1 MKIKKFR
8 NLIMKVMALLLISIL
23 LFPSTVFASETVLAT
38 NFNDEGMTTIK
49 TEYEMVLEE
58 SAKYKRSKKILDD
71 KASIGEDPL
80 EEYERALRIRA
91 SLSSAELVG
100 MGYTEEEVEL
110 LKKFEDGRISFQE
123 IAPRATA
130 TLTTDLEALSHTAS
144 RYSVRYNWSWSVPPT
159 VLGKDG
165 VSFGLYGI
173 DSSSNA
179 FDTKIDSKTSVVR
192 YYYLDGRYHTS
203 KSFPLETTART
214 VSGKFDTFIMD
225 NTQSDRVW
233 AKEGYITVAI
243 SPTVSG
249 GSSFAA
255 VRARAEYGHS
265 TQGNTNVNISIS
277 VNPVAGEITIR
288 FSVSSGTGSVSAMG
302 QKQKVFYNNGNIH
315 DET

>member
-130 TLTTDLEALSHTAS
+130 TLTTDLEEL
-144 RYSVRYNWSWSVPPT
+144 
-159 VLGKDG
+159 
-165 VSFGLYGI
+165 
-173 DSSSNA
+173 
-179 FDTKIDSKTSVVR
+179 
-192 YYYLDGRYHTS
+192 
-203 KSFPLETTART
+203 
-214 VSGKFDTFIMD
+214 
-225 NTQSDRVW
+225 
-233 AKEGYITVAI
+233 
-243 SPTVSG
+243 
-249 GSSFAA
+249 
-255 VRARAEYGHS
+255 
-265 TQGNTNVNISIS
+265 
-277 VNPVAGEITIR
+277 
-288 FSVSSGTGSVSAMG
+288 
-302 QKQKVFYNNGNIH
+302 
-315 DET
+315 